1 MAGTSAQGLTFSYIA
16 MPVNGGTS
24 GGTMFVTSVQ
34 VSDTNDLV
42 DGSHLGI
49 GPGQRKEYV
58 GGFATTREVSIDYIS
73 NTVLAAGVSGAI
85 AITGPMSFSG
95 NATVMSA
102 SVGGSVGDLIKGN
115 ATFRVA

>member
-1 MAGTSAQGLTFSYIA
+1 MAGTSAQGLTFSWT
-16 MPVNGGTS
+16 GT
-24 GGTMFVTSVQ
+24 TLYVTSVQ

-49 GPGQRKEYV
+49 APGARKEYV
-58 GGFATTREVSIDYIS
+58 GGFATDREDSIDYIS
-73 NTVLAAGVSGAI
+73 AVVLAAGASGAL

-95 NATVMSA
+95 NATCMSA